1 MESSSRSIKDRPTMG
16 SDEERVMLKRQIR
29 LEEVKVDLRASILHI
44 SYNRDTG

>member
-1 MESSSRSIKDRPTMG
+1 MG

-44 SYNRDTG
+44 AYNRDTG